1 MPLSLYALDKFV
13 SQEISKF
20 TEFNLKDAK
29 NLFSQSNHWL
39 ANFIL
44 NSIFRSNVNNK
55 AKHFIFVFLRRS
67 EMAFIQY
74 EYGRKEIKTF
84 LKNRTENV
92 SHYFRGLYYI
102 ESTISLLYQ
111 AYEAF
116 MKFSNENLFTEKD
129 GSPIQRLNR
138 LNNIIKHIEYSSI
151 PEENLHPI
159 WLNNKGV
166 LCNEIILKWDE
177 LYNLLEDVGK
187 FADKLSSLAFIKEQE
202 KIK

>member
-13 SQEISKF
+13 SQDISKF
-20 TEFNLKDAK
+20 TKFNLKESK
-29 NLFSQSNHWL
+29 SLYIQSDHWL

-44 NSIFRSNVNNK
+44 NSIFKSQINNK

-74 EYGRKEIKTF
+74 EYGRKEIKIF
-84 LKNRTENV
+84 LSNRKENI
-92 SHYFRGLYYI
+92 SRYFRGLYYI

-116 MKFSNENLFTEKD
+116 MRFSKENLFNEKD

-159 WLNNKGV
+159 WLNNEGGI
-166 LCNEIILKWDE
+166 CSDTTLKWDE
-177 LYNLLEDVGK
+177 LYNLLKDVGQL
-187 FADKLSSLAFIKEQE
+187 ADKLSSLEFIKEQ
-202 KIK
+202 KNK